1 MRAKVDKISLTM
13 GRKIVWVRQNLSVR
27 RPSDCG
33 GCRGIALAHSL
44 TQESLIGKGKRGKK
58 NFIESN
64 TLKFFLRGN
73 LFFDH
78 ITLDIISKSMFI
90 GRIDSWI

>member
-1 MRAKVDKISLTM
+1 MCAGPAIAVDVGELHTHTLSH
-13 GRKIVWVRQNLSVR
+13 RNLSLGR
-27 RPSDCG
+27 ER
-33 GCRGIALAHSL
+33 
-44 TQESLIGKGKRGKK
+44 EEKK